1 MKFAWDVSEAGFC
14 PDVGRA
20 IWGDS
25 PSEITP
31 RYLNQRT
38 FEGVSQTHR
47 TNYTPEYERVSNPV
61 NPVSHTYAPQII
73 REGNSGNAASSSWKN
88 TLCFT
93 VGLIAVLLTI
103 NFVAPDLV
111 AALVDLAIDKLGAL

>member
-25 PSEITP
+25 PSEITSHN
-31 RYLNQRT
+31 LNGKS
-38 FEGVSQTHR
+38 FEGVSQTYP
-47 TNYTPEYERVSNPV
+47 TNHTPAYGRVS

-73 REGNSGNAASSSWKN
+73 REGNTGNSNSSSWKN
-88 TLCFT
+88 TLCFSI
-93 VGLIAVLLTI
+93 GLVAVFLTI

-111 AALVDLAIDKLGAL
+111 AALTDLAIDKLGGL